1 MRLTLAIL
9 VVVVGLTMAARIDTN
24 KQSEKD
30 EMRRATVEKQKEF
43 ERRAIEA
50 LAKELAKDEARRE
63 LTKDDEKDER
73 RDLKDDKESEKDEKR
88 RRELSKKEKKDEERR
103 EIEKE
108 AEKERRDIGS
118 GGEFRWETI
127 PIAENASQCIYSP
140 ETRSMSCRGMSGL
153 VECPASMDLPKD
165 VKVEVF
171 GMRRHPVKSMVAKI
185 DERVFELY
193 PRKLDNSTYL
203 NYTVLVEGKPVE
215 LYLYYAD
222 STSETMS
229 GVRVSDKKC
238 FVRLVNVVLS
248 QATTEHE
255 VKVEGT
261 ELKVDLFGEVLNAEK
276 PNNKRWLGFGWP
288 WLWGM
293 GMWGWGLGWGL
304 PFWG

>member
-1 MRLTLAIL
+1 MRLALAIAF
-9 VVVVGLTMAARIDTN
+9 VVVGLAMAARIDMD
-24 KQSEKD
+24 KESEKD
-30 EMRRATVEKQKEF
+30 EMRRASVDKQKEL
-43 ERRAIEA
+43 ERRAIEK
-50 LAKELAKDEARRE
+50 LTKELEKEEARRE
-63 LTKDDEKDER
+63 A
-73 RDLKDDKESEKDEKR
+73 KEESKE
-88 RRELSKKEKKDEERR
+88 RRELEKKEKKDEARR

-140 ETRSMSCRGMSGL
+140 ETHSMSCRGMSGL

-171 GMRRHPVKSMVAKI
+171 GMRRHPVKSMVSKI
-185 DERVFELY
+185 DERIFELY

-203 NYTVLVEGKPVE
+203 NYTVLVDDKPVE
-215 LYLYYAD
+215 LYLFYSD
-222 STSETMS
+222 SSSEFS
-229 GVRVSDKKC
+229 GVRVTDKKC
-238 FVRLVNVVLS
+238 YMRLINVVLS
-248 QATTEHE
+248 QATAEHE

-261 ELKVDLFGEVLNAEK
+261 ELKVDLFGEILNAEK
-276 PNNKRWLGFGWP
+276 PTNKRWLGFGWP